1 MNRRIGKP
9 KSVKGLLKMFDTLI
23 MEQLADL
30 KYKQDGYYEAERG
43 SIFRK
48 YYQHC
53 RGDNVKMIISF
64 IYQKTS

>member
-1 MNRRIGKP
+1 
-9 KSVKGLLKMFDTLI
+9 MFDTLI